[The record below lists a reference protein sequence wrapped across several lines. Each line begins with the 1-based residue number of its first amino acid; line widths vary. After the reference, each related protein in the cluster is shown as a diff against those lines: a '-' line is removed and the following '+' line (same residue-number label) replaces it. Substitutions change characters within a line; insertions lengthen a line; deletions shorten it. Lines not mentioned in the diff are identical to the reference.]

1 MVVDRRITGVPSD
14 NVEVESVTI
23 DTPDLSIEGV
33 EMTDPNKYALRML
46 FLLAIVALLITLLFE
61 PLKNAFEGNVVLNSV
76 IISTFILGTIFSF
89 RQTARLSK
97 EAKWLKFI
105 KRKDSLMPANVASK
119 IKPTL
124 LAPVAAV
131 LSDDRNENPS
141 LSANS
146 LGTILEGVSSRLDE
160 SREILR
166 YMIGLLVFLGL
177 LGTFWGLLQTISS
190 VSGVINTIDFNSGNI
205 TNEGS
210 ALFMEIQKGLSAPL
224 DGMSTAFSSSLF
236 GLAGSLILGFL
247 DLQVG
252 QASNRFFNELEDW
265 LSQMAIFTTS
275 EAGNSGLSE
284 AAIESLA
291 LVAKR
296 ANQNENDRV
305 RISENI
311 NELNIVLNRLVEKL
325 DEDRSIKDHLIKIS
339 SILKNLGEENTGKIS
354 EIQSSFTIELR
365 AISKQLSNL
374 EKSFTKH
381 SNK

>member
-1 MVVDRRITGVPSD
+1 
-14 NVEVESVTI
+14 
-23 DTPDLSIEGV
+23 
-33 EMTDPNKYALRML
+33 MTDPNKYAFRML
-46 FLLAIVALLITLLFE
+46 FLLIMVAILIALLFE

-76 IISTFILGTIFSF
+76 IISTFSLGVIFSF
-89 RQTARLSK
+89 RQTVRLSK

-105 KRKDSLMPANVASK
+105 KRKDSLMPANIALK

-190 VSGVINTIDFNSGNI
+190 VSGVINTIDFNVSNI
-205 TNEGS
+205 TNEGN
-210 ALFMEIQKGLSAPL
+210 AIFMEIQKGLSAPL

-275 EAGNSGLSE
+275 ETGNSGLSE
-284 AAIESLA
+284 SAIESLA

-311 NELNIVLNRLVEKL
+311 NELTIVLNRLVEKL
-325 DEDRSIKDHLIKIS
+325 DEDRSIKDHLVTIS

-354 EIQSSFTIELR
+354 EIQSNLTIELR

-374 EKSFTKH
+374 EKSVTKI
-381 SNK
+381 NTK

>member
-1 MVVDRRITGVPSD
+1 
-14 NVEVESVTI
+14 
-23 DTPDLSIEGV
+23 
-33 EMTDPNKYALRML
+33 MTDPNKYAFRML
-46 FLLAIVALLITLLFE
+46 FLLIIVIILIALLFN
-61 PLKNAFEGNVVLNSV
+61 PLRNAFEGNVALNSL
-76 IISTFILGTIFSF
+76 IISTFLLGTTFSF
-89 RQTARLSK
+89 RQTFRLSR

-105 KRKDSLMPANVASK
+105 KRKDSLMPANVALK
-119 IKPTL
+119 IKPTP

-131 LSDDRNENPS
+131 LSENRQDNPS

-146 LGTILEGVSSRLDE
+146 LGTILDGVSSRLDE

-190 VSGVINTIDFNSGNI
+190 VSGVINTMNFNISDISDKGN
-205 TNEGS
+205 S
-210 ALFMEIQKGLSAPL
+210 LFMEIQKGLSAPL

-265 LSQMAIFTTS
+265 LSQMAIFTTN
-275 EAGNSGLSE
+275 ELGNTGLSE
-284 AAIESLA
+284 AAIENLA

-296 ANQNENDRV
+296 ANQNENERI

-311 NELNIVLNRLVEKL
+311 NELTIVLNRLVEKL
-325 DEDRSIKDHLIKIS
+325 DEDRNVKDHLVTIS
-339 SILKNLGEENTGKIS
+339 SILKNIGEENSGKLS
-354 EIQSSFTIELR
+354 EIQSNLTLELR
-365 AISKQLSNL
+365 SIAKQLSNL
-374 EKSFTKH
+374 DKSVTKL
-381 SNK
+381 NDK

>member
-1 MVVDRRITGVPSD
+1 
-14 NVEVESVTI
+14 
-23 DTPDLSIEGV
+23 
-33 EMTDPNKYALRML
+33 MTDPNKYAFRML
-46 FLLAIVALLITLLFE
+46 FLLIIVVILITLLFE
-61 PLKNAFEGNVVLNSV
+61 PLRNAFKGNIVLNSV
-76 IISTFILGTIFSF
+76 IISTFFLGIVFSF
-89 RQTARLSK
+89 RQTFRLSK

-105 KRKDSLMPANVASK
+105 KRKDSLMPANVVLK

-131 LSDDRNENPS
+131 LTEDRQDNPS

-146 LGTILEGVSSRLDE
+146 LGTILDGVSSRLDE

-190 VSGVINTIDFNSGNI
+190 VSGVINTIDFNINNISDEGN
-205 TNEGS
+205 S
-210 ALFMEIQKGLSAPL
+210 LFMKIQKGLSAPL

-236 GLAGSLILGFL
+236 GLAASLILGFL

-265 LSQMAIFTTS
+265 LSQMAIFTTN
-275 EAGNSGLSE
+275 ELGNSGLSE
-284 AAIESLA
+284 VAVENLA

-296 ANQNENDRV
+296 ANQNENERV
-305 RISENI
+305 RITENI

-325 DEDRSIKDHLIKIS
+325 DEDRNVKDHLTTIS

-354 EIQSSFTIELR
+354 EIQSNLTLELR
-365 AISKQLSNL
+365 AIAKQLSNF
-374 EKSFTKH
+374 EKSVSKLN
-381 SNK
+381 NK

>member
-1 MVVDRRITGVPSD
+1 
-14 NVEVESVTI
+14 
-23 DTPDLSIEGV
+23 
-33 EMTDPNKYALRML
+33 MTDPNKYAFRML
-46 FLLAIVALLITLLFE
+46 LLLAIVAVLILLLFE
-61 PLKNAFEGNVVLNSV
+61 PLKSAFEGNIALNSV

-105 KRKDSLMPANVASK
+105 KRKDSLMPANVALK

-131 LSDDRNENPS
+131 LLDDRNENPS

-190 VSGVINTIDFNSGNI
+190 VSGVINTIDLNSNNI
-205 TNEGS
+205 ANEGN
-210 ALFMEIQKGLSAPL
+210 ALFMKIRSGLSAPL
-224 DGMSTAFSSSLF
+224 NGMSTAFSSSLF

-265 LSQMAIFTTS
+265 LSQMAIFTTN
-275 EAGNSGLSE
+275 ETGNSGLSE
-284 AAIESLA
+284 SAVESLA
-291 LVAKR
+291 QVAKR

-311 NELNIVLNRLVEKL
+311 NELTIVLNRLVEKL
-325 DEDRSIKDHLIKIS
+325 DEDRSIKDHLVTITS
-339 SILKNLGEENTGKIS
+339 LLKNLGKENTGKIS
-354 EIQSSFTIELR
+354 EIQSNITLELR
-365 AISKQLSNL
+365 SISKQLSNL
-374 EKSFTKH
+374 EKSIIKNN
-381 SNK
+381 NK

>member
-1 MVVDRRITGVPSD
+1 
-14 NVEVESVTI
+14 
-23 DTPDLSIEGV
+23 
-33 EMTDPNKYALRML
+33 MTDPNKYAFRML
-46 FLLAIVALLITLLFE
+46 FLLIIVIILIALLFN
-61 PLKNAFEGNVVLNSV
+61 PLRNAFEGNVALNSL
-76 IISTFILGTIFSF
+76 IISTFLLGTTFSF
-89 RQTARLSK
+89 RQTFRLSR

-105 KRKDSLMPANVASK
+105 KRKDSLMPANVALK

-131 LSDDRNENPS
+131 LSENRQDNPS

-146 LGTILEGVSSRLDE
+146 LGTILDGVSSRLDE

-190 VSGVINTIDFNSGNI
+190 VSGVINTMNFNISDISDKGN
-205 TNEGS
+205 S
-210 ALFMEIQKGLSAPL
+210 LFMEIQKGLSAPL

-265 LSQMAIFTTS
+265 LSQMAIFTTN
-275 EAGNSGLSE
+275 ELGNTGLSD
-284 AAIESLA
+284 AAIENLA

-296 ANQNENDRV
+296 ANQNENE
-305 RISENI
+305 RIRITENI
-311 NELNIVLNRLVEKL
+311 NELTIVLNRLVEKL
-325 DEDRSIKDHLIKIS
+325 DEDRNVKDHLVTIS
-339 SILKNLGEENTGKIS
+339 SILKNMGEENSGKIS
-354 EIQSSFTIELR
+354 EIQSNLTLELR
-365 AISKQLSNL
+365 AIAKQLSNL
-374 EKSFTKH
+374 DKSVTKL
-381 SNK
+381 NDK